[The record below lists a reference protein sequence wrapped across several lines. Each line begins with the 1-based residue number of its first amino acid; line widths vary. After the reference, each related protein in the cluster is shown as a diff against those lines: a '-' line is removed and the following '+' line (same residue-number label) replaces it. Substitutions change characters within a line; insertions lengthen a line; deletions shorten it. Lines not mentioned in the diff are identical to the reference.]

1 MIGLPARRGGGMPAG
16 YDAEAAHKSEAGSRK
31 QTLGARAAHLQS
43 AANLKLNAQ
52 VLRGHHARHGNGQR
66 RNQQGRPLA
75 RKGRRQRRAGA
86 KAGPQ
91 EHISLAGGK
100 LSESFATMPASV
112 THTKRRDTVGHSGE
126 TRRKN
131 RPGSGGASGAKAR
144 RNEQMRMTTKLECR
158 FSYILSL
165 LSLGGIFAFF

>member
-1 MIGLPARRGGGMPAG
+1 MPAG

-52 VLRGHHARHGNGQR
+52 VLRTTHGTATVSVGTSRDVRSHAKAGGKG
-66 RNQQGRPLA
+66 GRE
-75 RKGRRQRRAGA
+75 QRRAR
-86 KAGPQ
+86 KSIYLWRAG
-91 EHISLAGGK
+91 S
-100 LSESFATMPASV
+100 SASPSRQCLRAS
-112 THTKRRDTVGHSGE
+112 HTKRRDTVGHSGE

-158 FSYILSL
+158 FSYT
-165 LSLGGIFAFF
+165 FF